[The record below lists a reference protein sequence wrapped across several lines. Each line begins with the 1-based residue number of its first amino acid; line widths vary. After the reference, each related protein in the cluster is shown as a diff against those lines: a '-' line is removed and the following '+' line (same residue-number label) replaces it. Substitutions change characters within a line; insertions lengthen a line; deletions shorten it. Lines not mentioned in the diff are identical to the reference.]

1 MPATQ
6 KGPPPRHKRRF
17 AEKPRLSAVLGI
29 VFLLWFAATMVSC
42 SREQAE
48 NRQEDPSMPNR
59 SLEEVLQEHTDSL
72 MAMSGVVGT
81 AQGLCDGEPCI
92 RVFVIK
98 KSDELMGQIPPQI
111 EGYPVD
117 VQETGEFR
125 KLDPG

>member
-1 MPATQ
+1 MAATQ
-6 KGPPPRHKRRF
+6 EGSPPRHKRSF
-17 AEKPRLSAVLGI
+17 AEKSRVTAILGLL
-29 VFLLWFAATMVSC
+29 FFLWFAATMVSC

-48 NRQEDPSMPNR
+48 IGQEDPSMPNKR
-59 SLEEVLQEHTDSL
+59 LEEILQEYTDSL
-72 MAMSGVVGT
+72 MTMSGVVGT

-98 KSDELMGQIPPQI
+98 KSDELMGQIPPMI

>member
-1 MPATQ
+1 MAATQ
-6 KGPPPRHKRRF
+6 EGSPPRHKRSF
-17 AEKPRLSAVLGI
+17 AEKSRVPAILRLLL
-29 VFLLWFAATMVSC
+29 FLWFAATMVSC

-48 NRQEDPSMPNR
+48 IGQEDPSMPNK
-59 SLEEVLQEHTDSL
+59 SLEEILQEYTDSL
-72 MAMSGVVGT
+72 MTMSGVMGT

-98 KSDELMGQIPPQI
+98 KSDELMGQIPPMI

>member
-1 MPATQ
+1 MAATQ
-6 KGPPPRHKRRF
+6 EGSPPRHKRSF
-17 AEKPRLSAVLGI
+17 AEKSRVPAILGLLL
-29 VFLLWFAATMVSC
+29 FLWFAATMVSC

-48 NRQEDPSMPNR
+48 IGQEDPSMPNK
-59 SLEEVLQEHTDSL
+59 SFEEILQEYTDSL
-72 MAMSGVVGT
+72 MTMSGVVGT

-98 KSDELMGQIPPQI
+98 KSDELMGQIPPMI

>member
-1 MPATQ
+1 MAATQ
-6 KGPPPRHKRRF
+6 EGSPPRHKRSF
-17 AEKPRLSAVLGI
+17 AEKSRVPAILGLLL
-29 VFLLWFAATMVSC
+29 FLWFAATMVSC

-48 NRQEDPSMPNR
+48 IGQEDPSMPNK
-59 SLEEVLQEHTDSL
+59 SLEEILQEYTDSL
-72 MAMSGVVGT
+72 MTMSGVMGT

-98 KSDELMGQIPPQI
+98 KSDELMGQIPPMI

>member
-1 MPATQ
+1 MAATQ
-6 KGPPPRHKRRF
+6 EGSPPRHKRSF
-17 AEKPRLSAVLGI
+17 AEKSSVPAILGLLL
-29 VFLLWFAATMVSC
+29 FLWFAATMVSC

-48 NRQEDPSMPNR
+48 IGQEDPSMPNK
-59 SLEEVLQEHTDSL
+59 SLEEILQEYTDSL
-72 MAMSGVVGT
+72 MTMSGVVGT

-98 KSDELMGQIPPQI
+98 KSDELMGQIPPMI

>member
-1 MPATQ
+1 MAATQ
-6 KGPPPRHKRRF
+6 EGSPPRHKRSF
-17 AEKPRLSAVLGI
+17 AEKSRVTAILGLL
-29 VFLLWFAATMVSC
+29 FFLWFAATMVSC
-42 SREQAE
+42 SGEQAE
-48 NRQEDPSMPNR
+48 IGQEDPSMPNKR
-59 SLEEVLQEHTDSL
+59 LEEILQEYTDSL
-72 MAMSGVVGT
+72 MTMSGVVGT

-98 KSDELMGQIPPQI
+98 KSDELMGQIPPMI

>member
-1 MPATQ
+1 MVRRYNGVLQPGRGDKWTGRSVDAEQ
-6 KGPPPRHKRRF
+6 KPGR
-17 AEKPRLSAVLGI
+17 V
-29 VFLLWFAATMVSC
+29 
-42 SREQAE
+42 
-48 NRQEDPSMPNR
+48 
-59 SLEEVLQEHTDSL
+59 QEHTDSL

-98 KSDELMGQIPPQI
+98 KSDQLMGQIPPQI

>member
-1 MPATQ
+1 MAAARE
-6 KGPPPRHKRRF
+6 GSSPRHNRSF
-17 AEKPRLSAVLGI
+17 AEKSRVPAILGI
-29 VFLLWFAATMVSC
+29 VLFLWFAATMVSC
-42 SREQAE
+42 SREEAI
-48 NRQEDPSMPNR
+48 NGQEDPSMPNR

-98 KSDELMGQIPPQI
+98 KSDQLMGQIPPQI

>member
-1 MPATQ
+1 MAATQ
-6 KGPPPRHKRRF
+6 EGSPPRHKRSF
-17 AEKPRLSAVLGI
+17 AEKSRVPAILGLLL
-29 VFLLWFAATMVSC
+29 FLWFAATMVSC
-42 SREQAE
+42 SREEAI
-48 NRQEDPSMPNR
+48 NGQEDPSMPNK
-59 SLEEVLQEHTDSL
+59 SLEEILQEYTDSL
-72 MAMSGVVGT
+72 MTMSGVVGT

-98 KSDELMGQIPPQI
+98 KSDELMGQIPPMI

>member
-1 MPATQ
+1 MAATQ
-6 KGPPPRHKRRF
+6 EGSPPRHKRSF
-17 AEKPRLSAVLGI
+17 AEKSRVPAILGLLL
-29 VFLLWFAATMVSC
+29 FLWFAATMVSC

-48 NRQEDPSMPNR
+48 IGQEDASMPNK
-59 SLEEVLQEHTDSL
+59 SLEEILQEYTDSL
-72 MAMSGVVGT
+72 MTMSGVMGT

-98 KSDELMGQIPPQI
+98 KSDELMGQIPPMI

>member
-1 MPATQ
+1 MAAAQ
-6 KGPPPRHKRRF
+6 EGSPPRHKRSF
-17 AEKPRLSAVLGI
+17 AEKSRVPAILGLLL
-29 VFLLWFAATMVSC
+29 FLWFAATMVSC

-48 NRQEDPSMPNR
+48 IGQEDPSMPNK
-59 SLEEVLQEHTDSL
+59 SLEEILQEYTDSL
-72 MAMSGVVGT
+72 MTMSGVVGT

-98 KSDELMGQIPPQI
+98 KSDELMGQIPPMI

>member
-1 MPATQ
+1 MAATQ
-6 KGPPPRHKRRF
+6 EGSPPRHKRSF
-17 AEKPRLSAVLGI
+17 AEKSRVPAILGLLL
-29 VFLLWFAATMVSC
+29 FLWFAATMVSC

-48 NRQEDPSMPNR
+48 IGQEDPSKPNK
-59 SLEEVLQEHTDSL
+59 SLEEILQEYTDSL
-72 MAMSGVVGT
+72 MTMSGVVGT

-98 KSDELMGQIPPQI
+98 KSDELMGQIPPMI

>member
-1 MPATQ
+1 MAATQ
-6 KGPPPRHKRRF
+6 EGSPPRHKRSF
-17 AEKPRLSAVLGI
+17 AEKSRVPAILGLLL
-29 VFLLWFAATMVSC
+29 FLWFAATMVSC

-48 NRQEDPSMPNR
+48 IGQEDPSMPNR
-59 SLEEVLQEHTDSL
+59 RLEEVLQEHTDSL

-98 KSDELMGQIPPQI
+98 KSDELMGQIPPMI

>member
-1 MPATQ
+1 MAATQ
-6 KGPPPRHKRRF
+6 EGSPPRHKRSF
-17 AEKPRLSAVLGI
+17 AEKSRVPAILGLLL
-29 VFLLWFAATMVSC
+29 FLWFAATMVSC

-48 NRQEDPSMPNR
+48 IGQEDPSMPNK
-59 SLEEVLQEHTDSL
+59 SLEEILQEYTDSL
-72 MAMSGVVGT
+72 MTMSGVGGT

-98 KSDELMGQIPPQI
+98 KSDELMGQIPPMI